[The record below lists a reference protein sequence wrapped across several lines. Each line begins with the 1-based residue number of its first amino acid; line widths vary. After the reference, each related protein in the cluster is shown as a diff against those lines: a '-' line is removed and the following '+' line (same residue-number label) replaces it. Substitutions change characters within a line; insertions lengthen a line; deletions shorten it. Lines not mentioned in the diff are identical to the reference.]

1 MDIFHCS
8 IFLIVLILEL
18 LSSYTDGNYGKPFIH
33 SSEKFNN
40 NRQRVYE
47 FVQPVLY
54 QNGQRRETTRD
65 QNKHIEKATVI
76 FNAFKKRFVIDI
88 HLNRFLF
95 TKSYIE
101 KTFNERNEPVIR
113 KPTNQVLKHCYYHGT
128 VRGVPHSIV
137 SLSSC
142 NGIRGHITDNEQS
155 YYIEPAAEGRYHKF
169 YIEPDTRPSVF
180 HSEDFKSKHS
190 IYLNNAT
197 INSLHRKEFLQR
209 SKRSIR
215 APADS
220 NRNSKYVE
228 MYIVNDN
235 SVYRQHRGDK
245 QKIFQRSQEIAN
257 YVSKLYQP
265 LNIFIAL
272 VGVEIWTVSNKI
284 VVSNLANTTL
294 DNFLSYRRQSINPH
308 HPNDNAQLITGILF
322 QDSIVGKAIK
332 MSICTFQYS
341 AGVAMDA
348 TSTTQVATTVAHE
361 LGHNFGM
368 EHDNYSVCL
377 CPDQK
382 CIMATTGGGSKTPT
396 KWSSCSQTVLNDNFE
411 IGLDYCLKNI
421 PEQLFDAPYCGNGFV
436 EDGEECDCG
445 LPQTCDNKCCNA
457 SSCKLLSHARCAT
470 GRCCDLNNCQ
480 PKSAAT
486 LCRLSPGECDL
497 PEFCDGETE
506 YCPSDVHIMN
516 GMPCSGGQSYCYNG
530 SCTTPTGQCKL
541 LWGSTGR
548 VSDPICFKMLN
559 INGSKYGNCGYNWI
573 TRRYERCDKEDVDC
587 GLLHCVHLNEKLM
600 FWSEQISHATPA
612 TFLTKGDKKY
622 VCRSAI
628 MDVGLDMPDPG
639 QVPDGSKCGDH
650 KICLKKKCVPLSLVS
665 TPTCPNC
672 HGNGVCNTMGQCHC
686 NEGFAPPYCDEPGH
700 GGSIHSGPVKIQKVN
715 SLMIGLLVFFLVICP
730 LVIIAVAVINRK
742 KLYYCWN
749 KQVTVLLYRV
759 PKFNRKPKG
768 PKKNLSDGTS
778 CEPVETTT
786 RFRNG
791 GGVDISGPLLTEKT
805 QDRPV
810 QKKKPFIEFTAMK
823 PSSKPKPPPRVK
835 SEALLSDSEPDV
847 HRKLPSAPDL
857 LKHDPIVKK
866 DSFNKEISK
875 PVLISTTDRRS
886 KAFVRESSNEK
897 LKDANKNNLSPPV
910 PPHAALKPSHSDP
923 PLRPPPRPTSMPPPS
938 DNDKKEKKSLRKS
951 IVDAAQKSPQR
962 PPPPRSNFNTTSF
975 NLGNEQFDPNKRKKE
990 KDKPETSGPPAITK
1004 FKPEKK
1010 NSTNAA
1016 KTFIELK
1023 KTDNAAEAKK
1033 PLKVPSELKDKLS
1046 RPVLKPRDKPSSSK
1060 TGDKPSSSKAGDK
1073 KNSSSSGHKLISS
1086 RDQSKSEEGTDKPS
1100 VAAMKAMF
1108 DQNDSPKMSGQG
1120 AGNRPRTGPKPGS
1133 KVRSVN
1139 V

>member
-1 MDIFHCS
+1 MS
-8 IFLIVLILEL
+8 
-18 LSSYTDGNYGKPFIH
+18 LSRP
-33 SSEKFNN
+33 E
-40 NRQRVYE
+40 V
-47 FVQPVLY
+47 
-54 QNGQRRETTRD
+54 
-65 QNKHIEKATVI
+65 
-76 FNAFKKRFVIDI
+76 
-88 HLNRFLF
+88 
-95 TKSYIE
+95 
-101 KTFNERNEPVIR
+101 
-113 KPTNQVLKHCYYHGT
+113 YHGET
-128 VRGVPHSIV
+128 P
-137 SLSSC
+137 
-142 NGIRGHITDNEQS
+142 
-155 YYIEPAAEGRYHKF
+155 P
-169 YIEPDTRPSVF
+169 
-180 HSEDFKSKHS
+180 
-190 IYLNNAT
+190 
-197 INSLHRKEFLQR
+197 
-209 SKRSIR
+209 
-215 APADS
+215 
-220 NRNSKYVE
+220 
-228 MYIVNDN
+228 
-235 SVYRQHRGDK
+235 
-245 QKIFQRSQEIAN
+245 
-257 YVSKLYQP
+257 
-265 LNIFIAL
+265 
-272 VGVEIWTVSNKI
+272 
-284 VVSNLANTTL
+284 
-294 DNFLSYRRQSINPH
+294 
-308 HPNDNAQLITGILF
+308 
-322 QDSIVGKAIK
+322 
-332 MSICTFQYS
+332 
-341 AGVAMDA
+341 
-348 TSTTQVATTVAHE
+348 
-361 LGHNFGM
+361 
-368 EHDNYSVCL
+368 
-377 CPDQK
+377 
-382 CIMATTGGGSKTPT
+382 TGGGSKTPT

-436 EDGEECDCG
+436 EEGEECDCG
-445 LPQTCDNKCCNA
+445 LPQICNNKCCNA

-886 KAFVRESSNEK
+886 KAFVRESSNE
-897 LKDANKNNLSPPV
+897 
-910 PPHAALKPSHSDP
+910 
-923 PLRPPPRPTSMPPPS
+923 
-938 DNDKKEKKSLRKS
+938 
-951 IVDAAQKSPQR
+951 
-962 PPPPRSNFNTTSF
+962 
-975 NLGNEQFDPNKRKKE
+975 QFDPNKRKKE

>member
-1 MDIFHCS
+1 M
-8 IFLIVLILEL
+8 
-18 LSSYTDGNYGKPFIH
+18 
-33 SSEKFNN
+33 
-40 NRQRVYE
+40 
-47 FVQPVLY
+47 
-54 QNGQRRETTRD
+54 
-65 QNKHIEKATVI
+65 
-76 FNAFKKRFVIDI
+76 
-88 HLNRFLF
+88 
-95 TKSYIE
+95 
-101 KTFNERNEPVIR
+101 
-113 KPTNQVLKHCYYHGT
+113 
-128 VRGVPHSIV
+128 V
-137 SLSSC
+137 SQC
-142 NGIRGHITDNEQS
+142 NSR
-155 YYIEPAAEGRYHKF
+155 
-169 YIEPDTRPSVF
+169 
-180 HSEDFKSKHS
+180 
-190 IYLNNAT
+190 
-197 INSLHRKEFLQR
+197 
-209 SKRSIR
+209 
-215 APADS
+215 
-220 NRNSKYVE
+220 
-228 MYIVNDN
+228 
-235 SVYRQHRGDK
+235 
-245 QKIFQRSQEIAN
+245 
-257 YVSKLYQP
+257 
-265 LNIFIAL
+265 
-272 VGVEIWTVSNKI
+272 
-284 VVSNLANTTL
+284 
-294 DNFLSYRRQSINPH
+294 
-308 HPNDNAQLITGILF
+308 
-322 QDSIVGKAIK
+322 
-332 MSICTFQYS
+332 
-341 AGVAMDA
+341 
-348 TSTTQVATTVAHE
+348 
-361 LGHNFGM
+361 
-368 EHDNYSVCL
+368 
-377 CPDQK
+377 
-382 CIMATTGGGSKTPT
+382 SKTPT

-436 EDGEECDCG
+436 EEGEECDCG
-445 LPQTCDNKCCNA
+445 LPQICNNKCCNA

-650 KICLKKKCVPLSLVS
+650 KHTQWTSENTKGKQFDDWITGVFLGYLS
-665 TPTCPNC
+665 
-672 HGNGVCNTMGQCHC
+672 
-686 NEGFAPPYCDEPGH
+686 
-700 GGSIHSGPVKIQKVN
+700 
-715 SLMIGLLVFFLVICP
+715 

-886 KAFVRESSNEK
+886 KAFVRESSNE
-897 LKDANKNNLSPPV
+897 
-910 PPHAALKPSHSDP
+910 
-923 PLRPPPRPTSMPPPS
+923 
-938 DNDKKEKKSLRKS
+938 
-951 IVDAAQKSPQR
+951 
-962 PPPPRSNFNTTSF
+962 
-975 NLGNEQFDPNKRKKE
+975 QFDPNKRKKE

>member
-1 MDIFHCS
+1 MM
-8 IFLIVLILEL
+8 
-18 LSSYTDGNYGKPFIH
+18 YM
-33 SSEKFNN
+33 
-40 NRQRVYE
+40 
-47 FVQPVLY
+47 
-54 QNGQRRETTRD
+54 
-65 QNKHIEKATVI
+65 NK
-76 FNAFKKRFVIDI
+76 
-88 HLNRFLF
+88 
-95 TKSYIE
+95 
-101 KTFNERNEPVIR
+101 
-113 KPTNQVLKHCYYHGT
+113 
-128 VRGVPHSIV
+128 
-137 SLSSC
+137 
-142 NGIRGHITDNEQS
+142 
-155 YYIEPAAEGRYHKF
+155 
-169 YIEPDTRPSVF
+169 
-180 HSEDFKSKHS
+180 
-190 IYLNNAT
+190 YL
-197 INSLHRKEFLQR
+197 
-209 SKRSIR
+209 
-215 APADS
+215 
-220 NRNSKYVE
+220 
-228 MYIVNDN
+228 VN
-235 SVYRQHRGDK
+235 
-245 QKIFQRSQEIAN
+245 I
-257 YVSKLYQP
+257 
-265 LNIFIAL
+265 
-272 VGVEIWTVSNKI
+272 
-284 VVSNLANTTL
+284 
-294 DNFLSYRRQSINPH
+294 
-308 HPNDNAQLITGILF
+308 
-322 QDSIVGKAIK
+322 
-332 MSICTFQYS
+332 
-341 AGVAMDA
+341 
-348 TSTTQVATTVAHE
+348 
-361 LGHNFGM
+361 
-368 EHDNYSVCL
+368 
-377 CPDQK
+377 
-382 CIMATTGGGSKTPT
+382 
-396 KWSSCSQTVLNDNFE
+396 
-411 IGLDYCLKNI
+411 
-421 PEQLFDAPYCGNGFV
+421 
-436 EDGEECDCG
+436 
-445 LPQTCDNKCCNA
+445 
-457 SSCKLLSHARCAT
+457 
-470 GRCCDLNNCQ
+470 
-480 PKSAAT
+480 
-486 LCRLSPGECDL
+486 
-497 PEFCDGETE
+497 
-506 YCPSDVHIMN
+506 
-516 GMPCSGGQSYCYNG
+516 
-530 SCTTPTGQCKL
+530 
-541 LWGSTGR
+541 
-548 VSDPICFKMLN
+548 
-559 INGSKYGNCGYNWI
+559 
-573 TRRYERCDKEDVDC
+573 
-587 GLLHCVHLNEKLM
+587 
-600 FWSEQISHATPA
+600 
-612 TFLTKGDKKY
+612 
-622 VCRSAI
+622 
-628 MDVGLDMPDPG
+628 
-639 QVPDGSKCGDH
+639 
-650 KICLKKKCVPLSLVS
+650 
-665 TPTCPNC
+665 
-672 HGNGVCNTMGQCHC
+672 
-686 NEGFAPPYCDEPGH
+686 
-700 GGSIHSGPVKIQKVN
+700 
-715 SLMIGLLVFFLVICP
+715 VFF
-730 LVIIAVAVINRK
+730 N
-742 KLYYCWN
+742 
-749 KQVTVLLYRV
+749 RV

-990 KDKPETSGPPAITK
+990 KDKPESSAPPAISK

-1016 KTFIELK
+1016 KTFMELK